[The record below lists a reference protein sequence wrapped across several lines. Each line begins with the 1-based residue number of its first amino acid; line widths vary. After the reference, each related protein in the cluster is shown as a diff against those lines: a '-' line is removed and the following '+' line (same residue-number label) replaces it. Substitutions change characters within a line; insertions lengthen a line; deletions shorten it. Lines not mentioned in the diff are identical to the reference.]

1 VYRVT
6 FFALQNG
13 AVGAILAGIRMNQNA
28 SHDDDAPQH
37 AGGFA
42 TTRWSVVLASGQ
54 RQDTTAD
61 ATADEALTQLCEA
74 YWLPLYEFARRRG
87 YSAADAGDVTQGFFA
102 QLLEKHYLQSA
113 DPERGRFRSFLLTAF
128 KRFLTK
134 DREYHQAQKRGGGM
148 LTISLDFARA
158 ESQYGLEPADAQTP
172 ERLFE
177 RRWAITLLDRVLKAL
192 EQEYTHK
199 GKSDF
204 FARCRNSLTGLGMD
218 QQYAEIAAACGMTEA
233 SVKVAVHR
241 MKARYRELLTA
252 EVAQTLASDD
262 EIADELRALMDAVAG

>member
-1 VYRVT
+1 
-6 FFALQNG
+6 
-13 AVGAILAGIRMNQNA
+13 MNRDDP
-28 SHDDDAPQH
+28 HDDDSPPRAV
-37 AGGFA
+37 GFT
-42 TTRWSVVLASGQ
+42 TTRWSIVLAAGQ
-54 RQDTTAD
+54 RTD
-61 ATADEALTQLCEA
+61 ATADEALTRLCEA

-102 QLLEKHYLQSA
+102 RLLEKHYLQSA

-134 DREYHQAQKRGGGM
+134 EREYQQAQKRGGGT
-148 LTISLDFARA
+148 LTISLDFIKA
-158 ESQYGLEPADAQTP
+158 ESQYRPEPSDEQTP

-192 EQEYTHK
+192 EQEYAGK
-199 GKSDF
+199 GKQDF
-204 FARCRNSLTGLGMD
+204 FFRCRNGLTGLGMD

-241 MKARYRELLTA
+241 MKARYRELLMA
-252 EVAQTLASDD
+252 
-262 EIADELRALMDAVAG
+262 EIAETVACNSDIHDELRALITAVSS